1 MKMNETID
9 YLTSRLLCQDM
20 EKKLAVWFE
29 SRLDARETFR
39 KFYQP
44 EEKEIDHESNSR
56 V

>member
-39 KFYQP
+39 KFHQP
-44 EEKEIDHESNSR
+44 EEKESKHEMD
-56 V
+56 